1 MSFSALLII
10 FFIVLLIWT
19 SSINLSTTAT
29 TTILPVY
36 AQQTVAALPNTIAI
50 KITSPTTGTSVPIGG
65 QKQLE
70 ISGTSTDDAL
80 ADCQVSVI
88 VNNVKPY
95 QAAIANG
102 SSGINDYSGWK
113 FLLNPSYASIKEGPN
128 NKITSKI
135 VCPPNKLTKWY
146 SVNVTGVAVAAQPL
160 SSSGGGFITPSQKLV
175 QGYANNTT
183 AITNTLKN

>member
-29 TTILPVY
+29 ATTTIFPVY

-70 ISGTSTDDAL
+70 ISGTSTDDTL

-113 FLLNPSYASIKEGPN
+113 FLLN
-128 NKITSKI
+128 
-135 VCPPNKLTKWY
+135 
-146 SVNVTGVAVAAQPL
+146 
-160 SSSGGGFITPSQKLV
+160 SS
-175 QGYANNTT
+175 
-183 AITNTLKN
+183 